1 MSFADSTKIKRMLG
15 IPSTVTYQ
23 DDAISDAVTVA
34 DAIVLDEIGLDA
46 VSSTSYTEKIDVT
59 IAGLSEFSVTYRP
72 ILSVTSLKISGET
85 RTENTDFKVEKTI
98 GFIKLIPLSSVLPT
112 GRNIIEITYTAG
124 YSSTPADLQ
133 YAANL
138 IACSML
144 NTQAHAGISREK
156 TSTYAVTLDT
166 DVGATIPN
174 LARRILAKYRKV
186 FARGANQN

>member
-1 MSFADSTKIKRMLG
+1 MSFASSVKIKRMLG

-46 VSSTSYTEKIDVT
+46 ASSTSYTEKIDITV
-59 IAGLSEFSVTYRP
+59 AGLSEFSVTYRP
-72 ILSVTSLKISGET
+72 ILSVTSLKISDET
-85 RTENTDFKVEKTI
+85 KTENTDFKVEKTV
-98 GFIKLIPLSSVLPT
+98 GFIKLIPYNAILPV

-144 NTQAHAGISREK
+144 NVQGHAGLSREK

-166 DVGATIPN
+166 DVGATVPN
-174 LARRILAKYRKV
+174 LARRILAKYRRV
-186 FARGANQN
+186 FARGMNQN